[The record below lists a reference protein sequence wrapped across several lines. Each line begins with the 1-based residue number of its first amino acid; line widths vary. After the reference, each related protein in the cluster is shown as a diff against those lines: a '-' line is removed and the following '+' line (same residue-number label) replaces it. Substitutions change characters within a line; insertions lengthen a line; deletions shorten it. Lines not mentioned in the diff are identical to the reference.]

1 MSGGAAGINES
12 GLKIILAGH
21 FVDSFVAARHFL
33 TDTGGRVDFY
43 GKAAPIRDGVA
54 VEQFPRDGREGWKM
68 NDNMRQNPL
77 HIPVA
82 GSLAGSAPFARELD
96 ELRREVEQ
104 MRLELTALKNFMKVA
119 NSSFSEQFPLLL
131 EKAQCDDG
139 DSN

>member
-1 MSGGAAGINES
+1 
-12 GLKIILAGH
+12 
-21 FVDSFVAARHFL
+21 
-33 TDTGGRVDFY
+33 
-43 GKAAPIRDGVA
+43 
-54 VEQFPRDGREGWKM
+54 M

>member
-1 MSGGAAGINES
+1 
-12 GLKIILAGH
+12 
-21 FVDSFVAARHFL
+21 
-33 TDTGGRVDFY
+33 
-43 GKAAPIRDGVA
+43 
-54 VEQFPRDGREGWKM
+54 M

-82 GSLAGSAPFARELD
+82 GSLSGSAPLAQDLD

-104 MRLELTALKNFMKVA
+104 LRLELTALKNFMKVA

-131 EKAQCDDG
+131 EKAQRDEG